1 MAYTVRQIAQILD
14 GSIDGDD
21 SLIIQGA
28 SKIDEAVEGT
38 ISFISNPKYLASIY
52 DTGAS
57 AILVGRGLEIS
68 KAIPA
73 TLVRVDDINVS
84 MQKLLGLFSSED
96 EQEASV
102 SKLSSVATSCKL
114 GAKVHIGE
122 FSYIGDRSLVG
133 DGSRI
138 LPQVYIGKDVV
149 IGSNCKLYA
158 GVRVE
163 HGCIVGD
170 NVIIHPNAVIGS
182 DGFGFVPDESG
193 AYRKVV
199 QTGNVVIE
207 DDVEIGSNT
216 VIDRATLGST
226 IIRRGVKLDNLI
238 QIAHNVEVKQHTV
251 IAAQAG
257 IAGSTVVGA
266 NSQIGGQVGIVGH
279 LNLADGI
286 KVQAQSGI
294 ASSISEKNS
303 KWYGSPAIKYFNYL
317 RSFAIF
323 KKLPE
328 LLKEIN
334 ELKQQIRKLKSK
346 QEGQDI

>member
-1 MAYTVRQIAQILD
+1 MAYTVRQIAQILN
-14 GSIDGDD
+14 GSIDGDE
-21 SLIIQGA
+21 SLVIQGA
-28 SKIDEAVEGT
+28 SKIDEAIEGT
-38 ISFISNPKYLASIY
+38 ISFISNPKYVSSIY

-57 AILVGRGLEIS
+57 AILVGRSLELS

-73 TLVRVDDINVS
+73 TLVRVDDVNVS
-84 MQKLLGLFSSED
+84 MQKLLGLFSSGD
-96 EQEASV
+96 EQDASI
-102 SKLSSVATSCKL
+102 SNLSSVAPNCKL
-114 GAKVHIGE
+114 GSKVHIGE
-122 FSYIGDRSLVG
+122 FSFLGDRSAVG
-133 DGSRI
+133 DNTKI
-138 LPQVYIGKDVV
+138 FPQVYIGKDAV

-158 GVRVE
+158 GVRIE
-163 HGCIVGD
+163 DRCIIGD
-170 NVIIHPNAVIGS
+170 NVIIHPNAVVGS
-182 DGFGFVPDESG
+182 DGFGFVPDDSG

-199 QTGNVVIE
+199 QAGNVVIE

-238 QIAHNVEVKQHTV
+238 QIAHNVEIKQHTV

-294 ASSISEKNS
+294 ASSISKKNS

-328 LLKEIN
+328 LKKEIA
-334 ELKQQIRKLKSK
+334 ELKQEIKELKNK
-346 QEGQDI
+346 